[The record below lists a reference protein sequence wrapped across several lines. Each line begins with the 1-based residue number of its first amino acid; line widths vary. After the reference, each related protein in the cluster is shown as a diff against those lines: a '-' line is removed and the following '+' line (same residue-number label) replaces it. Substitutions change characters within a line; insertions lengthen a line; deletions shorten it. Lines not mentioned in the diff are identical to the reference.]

1 MNVKKFTMLSFV
13 VATALNAN
21 EATTL
26 NEITIVEKSNSKL
39 IKDINS
45 EELKSADLA
54 EALTKNSANIS
65 VVRRNGIANDII
77 LRGQKKDN
85 INILID
91 NAKIYGACPNRM
103 DPPTSHVVTN
113 NIKSVKI
120 IEGPY
125 DVENFGTL
133 SGLVKVETKD
143 PKEGFHGELN
153 LNAGSFN
160 YKKASA
166 TIEGG
171 NDKVKALISA
181 STEESKAYKDGNGDN
196 FLEQQRKRGVP
207 TATQYRDNNIDAFEK
222 KSVLTKLQFNITD
235 DQDLRLS
242 YTANR
247 SDGILYP
254 AGPMDADYDD
264 SDIYTLGYTIR
275 DLGAFSKQLD
285 LDYYY
290 SKVDHPMSTKL
301 RSFDKNP
308 NPMMRNQYMTNH
320 LKTSIWGTT
329 VKNSLE
335 VADSLVTVGLDTSVR
350 NWRGSMYTTMTATGT
365 IIERPFN
372 NRMYDTNT
380 KNKAVFTKFEKS
392 IGNLDI
398 EAGLRYDYTNIETQ
412 RPNVDDK
419 KYNSLNG
426 YVFTAY
432 NFDEQSKVFAGIGKS
447 SRVPDA
453 RELYQLGNKTG
464 SFTEIDS
471 INASASN
478 PNLDQT
484 KNYEIDLGIEKTIG
498 NFYIKPKVFYSVL
511 KDYIYNSTIATNRT
525 QFQNIDAKIY
535 GFDISGHYYFTDNFA
550 FDYGVAYQRGKKDG
564 DFTDKDLAEIPP
576 LKANLGLSYEY
587 EKSKFKAE
595 VVAVDRWSKFD
606 DSAKEQE
613 IAGYAV
619 TNLKY
624 TQELFKHFE
633 LTLGVDNLF
642 DKVYNSTN
650 TYQDVNYVK
659 TGTNQDQILFNDPG
673 RYGYVNLKYSF

>member
-1 MNVKKFTMLSFV
+1 MKKIITLSFGL
-13 VATALNAN
+13 AAILSAN
-21 EATTL
+21 EAVKL
-26 NEITIVEKSNSKL
+26 EQVNIVEKSNSKL
-39 IKDINS
+39 IKNINS

-54 EALTKNSANIS
+54 EALMKNSANIS
-65 VVRRNGIANDII
+65 IVRRNGIANDII

-91 NAKIYGACPNRM
+91 GAKIYGACPNRM

-181 STEESKAYKDGNGDN
+181 STEKSDPYKDGNGDN
-196 FLEQQRKRGVP
+196 FLEQQIKKMG
-207 TATQYRDNNIDAFEK
+207 ATSTHLYNSDNVDAFEK
-222 KSVLTKLQFNITD
+222 NSVLSKLQFNITD
-235 DQDLRLS
+235 NQDLKVS
-242 YTANR
+242 YSANR

-254 AGPMDADYDD
+254 AGPMDADWDD

-290 SKVDHPMSTKL
+290 SKVDHPMSGKL
-301 RSFDKNP
+301 RNGNGTS
-308 NPMMRNQYMTNH
+308 YMTNH
-320 LKTSIWGTT
+320 LKTSIWGAT

-335 VADSLVTVGLDTSVR
+335 VSDSLITLGLDTSVR
-350 NWRGSMYTTMTATGT
+350 NWRGYMYTTMIATGT

-372 NRMYDTNT
+372 NRMYDTDT
-380 KNKAVFTKFEKS
+380 KNKAIFTKFEKT

-398 EAGLRYDYTNIETQ
+398 EAGLRYDYTDIETQ

-419 KYNSLNG
+419 KYTGLNG
-426 YVFTAY
+426 YLFTAY
-432 NFDEQSKVFAGIGKS
+432 NFDEKNKVFAGIGKS

-453 RELYQLGNKTG
+453 RELYQLGSKP
-464 SFTEIDS
+464 SYFTEIDS
-471 INASASN
+471 INASKSN

-484 KNYEIDLGIEKTIG
+484 KNYEVDLGFEKTIG
-498 NFYIKPKVFYSVL
+498 NFNIKPKIFYSEL
-511 KDYIYNSTIATNRT
+511 KDYIYNSSK
-525 QFQNIDAKIY
+525 FENIDAKIY
-535 GFDISGHYYFTDNFA
+535 GADLSGYYYFTDDLSLDFA
-550 FDYGVAYQRGKKDG
+550 LAYLRGKKDG
-564 DFTDKDLAEIPP
+564 NYIDKDLAEIPP
-576 LKANLGLSYEY
+576 LKANFALNYEY
-587 EKSKFKAE
+587 KKAKFKAE
-595 VVAVDRWSKFD
+595 VIAVDRWDSYD
-606 DSAKEQE
+606 ASAKEQE

-619 TNLKY
+619 VNLKY

-659 TGTNQDQILFNDPG
+659 TGTNEDQILFNDPG

>member
-1 MNVKKFTMLSFV
+1 MLSFV

-207 TATQYRDNNIDAFEK
+207 TVNQYRDSNIDAFEK

-301 RSFDKNP
+301 RNFDKNP

-320 LKTSIWGTT
+320 LKTSVWGTT

-350 NWRGSMYTTMTATGT
+350 NWRGQMHSTNIATGIVT
-365 IIERPFN
+365 PSQYN
-372 NRMYDTNT
+372 NRMYDTDT
-380 KNKAVFTKFEKS
+380 TNKAIFTKVEKS

-398 EAGLRYDYTNIETQ
+398 EAGIRYDNTDIDTQ

-426 YVFTAY
+426 YIFTAY

-453 RELYQLGNKTG
+453 
-464 SFTEIDS
+464 
-471 INASASN
+471 
-478 PNLDQT
+478 
-484 KNYEIDLGIEKTIG
+484 
-498 NFYIKPKVFYSVL
+498 
-511 KDYIYNSTIATNRT
+511 
-525 QFQNIDAKIY
+525 
-535 GFDISGHYYFTDNFA
+535 
-550 FDYGVAYQRGKKDG
+550 
-564 DFTDKDLAEIPP
+564 
-576 LKANLGLSYEY
+576 
-587 EKSKFKAE
+587 
-595 VVAVDRWSKFD
+595 
-606 DSAKEQE
+606 
-613 IAGYAV
+613 
-619 TNLKY
+619 
-624 TQELFKHFE
+624 
-633 LTLGVDNLF
+633 
-642 DKVYNSTN
+642 
-650 TYQDVNYVK
+650 
-659 TGTNQDQILFNDPG
+659 
-673 RYGYVNLKYSF
+673 

>member
-1 MNVKKFTMLSFV
+1 MNVKKITMLSFV

-207 TATQYRDNNIDAFEK
+207 TANQYRDSNIDAFEK

-372 NRMYDTNT
+372 NRMYDTDT

-426 YVFTAY
+426 YIFTAY

-453 RELYQLGNKTG
+453 RELYQLGSKNG

-587 EKSKFKAE
+587 KKSKFKAE

>member
-1 MNVKKFTMLSFV
+1 MNVKKITMLSFV

-65 VVRRNGIANDII
+65 VVRRNDII
-77 LRGQKKDN
+77 LREKKKDN

-207 TATQYRDNNIDAFEK
+207 TANQYRDSNIDAFEK

-290 SKVDHPMSTKL
+290 SKVDHPMSTNL
-301 RSFDKNP
+301 RNNGQITS
-308 NPMMRNQYMTNH
+308 MTNH

-329 VKNSLE
+329 LKNSLE
-335 VADSLVTVGLDTSVR
+335 VAESLVTFGIDTSVR
-350 NWRGSMYTTMTATGT
+350 NWKGQMYTTNRSNGIQTMK
-365 IIERPFN
+365 EFDR
-372 NRMYDTNT
+372 RMYSTDTT
-380 KNKAVFTKFEKS
+380 NKAIFTKVEKS
-392 IGNLDI
+392 IGNLDL
-398 EAGLRYDYTNIETQ
+398 EAGIRYDNTDIETQ
-412 RPNVDDK
+412 RPNIDDK

-426 YVFTAY
+426 YIFTAY

-453 RELYQLGNKTG
+453 RELYQLGQTAP
-464 SFTEIDS
+464 SPDTEALAIS
-471 INASASN
+471 KATSN

-511 KDYIYNSTIATNRT
+511 KDYIYNSTIGTNRT

-535 GFDISGHYYFTDNFA
+535 GFD
-550 FDYGVAYQRGKKDG
+550 YQRGKKDG

-606 DSAKEQE
+606 NSAKEQE

-650 TYQDVNYVK
+650 TYQDIRYVEV
-659 TGTNQDQILFNDPG
+659 GGEQILFNNPG
-673 RYGYVNLKYSF
+673 RYGYVYLKYSF

>member
-207 TATQYRDNNIDAFEK
+207 TATQYKDSNIDAFEK

-275 DLGAFSKQLD
+275 DFGAFSKQLD

-426 YVFTAY
+426 YIFTAY

-453 RELYQLGNKTG
+453 RELYQLGSKNG

-511 KDYIYNSTIATNRT
+511 KDYIYNSTIGTNRT

>member
-1 MNVKKFTMLSFV
+1 MNVKNITMLSFV

-26 NEITIVEKSNSKL
+26 NEITIVESNSKL

-207 TATQYRDNNIDAFEK
+207 TATRYRDNNIDAFEK

-301 RSFDKNP
+301 RNFDKNP

-372 NRMYDTNT
+372 NRMYDTDT
-380 KNKAVFTKFEKS
+380 TNKAIFTKVEKS
-392 IGNLDI
+392 IGNLDL
-398 EAGLRYDYTNIETQ
+398 EAGIRYDNTDIDTQ

-426 YVFTAY
+426 YIFTAY

-453 RELYQLGNKTG
+453 RELYQLGSKNG

-511 KDYIYNSTIATNRT
+511 KDYIYNSTIGTNRT

>member
-1 MNVKKFTMLSFV
+1 MNVKKITMLSFV

-26 NEITIVEKSNSKL
+26 NEITILEKSNSKL

-196 FLEQQRKRGVP
+196 FLEQQIKKGVP
-207 TATQYRDNNIDAFEK
+207 YTNQFKKDNLDAFEK
-222 KSVLTKLQFNITD
+222 KSVLSKLQFNLTD
-235 DQDLRLS
+235 NQDLKLS

-254 AGPMDADYDD
+254 AGGMDADYDD
-264 SDIYTLGYTIR
+264 SDIYTIGYTIR
-275 DLGAFSKQLD
+275 ELGKFSKQLD

-290 SKVDHPMSTKL
+290 SKVDHPMSTDL
-301 RSFDKNP
+301 RNRKVSP
-308 NPMMRNQYMTNH
+308 TSMMTMPVMVSR
-320 LKTSIWGTT
+320 LKTSIWGTK
-329 VKNSLE
+329 VKNSL
-335 VADSLVTVGLDTSVR
+335 DIKDYLVTFGLDTSVR
-350 NWRGSMYTTMTATGT
+350 NWRAVNTSNPSIPST
-365 IIERPFN
+365 
-372 NRMYDTNT
+372 DT
-380 KNKAVFTKFEKS
+380 KNKAIFTKVYKS
-392 IGNLDI
+392 LGNLDL
-398 EAGLRYDYTNIETQ
+398 EVGSRYDYTDIDTQ
-412 RPNVDDK
+412 KNVDDK
-419 KYNSLNG
+419 KYIGLNG
-426 YVFTAY
+426 YIFGTY
-432 NFDEQSKVFAGIGKS
+432 NINEQNKIFAGFGKS

-453 RELYQLGNKTG
+453 RELYHSTAGNK
-464 SFTEIDS
+464 
-471 INASASN
+471 
-478 PNLDQT
+478 NLKQT
-484 KNYEIDLGIEKTIG
+484 QNYEVDLGYETIVG
-498 NFYIKPKVFYSVL
+498 NLFIKPKIFYSEL
-511 KDYIYNSTIATNRT
+511 KNYIYNSTIATNRT

-606 DSAKEQE
+606 NSAKEQE

-650 TYQDVNYVK
+650 TYQDITYVQV
-659 TGTNQDQILFNDPG
+659 GSDRVLFNDPG
-673 RYGYVNLKYSF
+673 RYGYLNLKYSF

>member
-1 MNVKKFTMLSFV
+1 MNVKKITMLSFV

-308 NPMMRNQYMTNH
+308 NPMMRNQ
-320 LKTSIWGTT
+320 
-329 VKNSLE
+329 
-335 VADSLVTVGLDTSVR
+335 
-350 NWRGSMYTTMTATGT
+350 
-365 IIERPFN
+365 
-372 NRMYDTNT
+372 
-380 KNKAVFTKFEKS
+380 
-392 IGNLDI
+392 
-398 EAGLRYDYTNIETQ
+398 
-412 RPNVDDK
+412 
-419 KYNSLNG
+419 
-426 YVFTAY
+426 
-432 NFDEQSKVFAGIGKS
+432 
-447 SRVPDA
+447 
-453 RELYQLGNKTG
+453 
-464 SFTEIDS
+464 
-471 INASASN
+471 
-478 PNLDQT
+478 
-484 KNYEIDLGIEKTIG
+484 
-498 NFYIKPKVFYSVL
+498 
-511 KDYIYNSTIATNRT
+511 
-525 QFQNIDAKIY
+525 
-535 GFDISGHYYFTDNFA
+535 
-550 FDYGVAYQRGKKDG
+550 
-564 DFTDKDLAEIPP
+564 
-576 LKANLGLSYEY
+576 
-587 EKSKFKAE
+587 
-595 VVAVDRWSKFD
+595 
-606 DSAKEQE
+606 
-613 IAGYAV
+613 
-619 TNLKY
+619 
-624 TQELFKHFE
+624 
-633 LTLGVDNLF
+633 
-642 DKVYNSTN
+642 
-650 TYQDVNYVK
+650 
-659 TGTNQDQILFNDPG
+659 
-673 RYGYVNLKYSF
+673 